1 MERLGQSD
9 LQSLLAFVRECYA
22 IPESA
27 SFESFLSRVLALLP
41 RLIPAAI
48 VTYNEMIPERSESR
62 NWSSTAEFA
71 TPKMDRLWAH
81 HMHEHPVLVHILETG
96 VCSALRIS
104 DFWNQLEL
112 HDRGLYHDFYRLS
125 GIEDVLCIQ
134 IPCPRPGVIGIA
146 WHDDR
151 SFTDH
156 ERLIADLVR
165 PHIGQAWRNVRLVS
179 RLLGQFQMLQL
190 GVENLGVGVILC
202 GPNGRVQFINAQAR
216 RYLAELF
223 STTRQTDHCLPPDL
237 LLWMRHENS
246 KLIENGDAPSVRTP
260 LVIEKENKR
269 LVVSLLSQSSANLIL
284 MEEQPAAA
292 NNGVWDSFGLT
303 SREAEVLRWIAMG
316 KTNNE
321 IATILG
327 MQTGTAKKHV
337 EHIFEKLG
345 VETRTSAASLVL
357 ATSPHKTVH

>member
-134 IPCPRPGVIGIA
+134 IPCPRPGVIG
-146 WHDDR
+146 
-151 SFTDH
+151 
-156 ERLIADLVR
+156 
-165 PHIGQAWRNVRLVS
+165 QAWRNVRLVS

-246 KLIENGDAPSVRTP
+246 KLIES
-260 LVIEKENKR
+260 
-269 LVVSLLSQSSANLIL
+269 
-284 MEEQPAAA
+284 
-292 NNGVWDSFGLT
+292 
-303 SREAEVLRWIAMG
+303 
-316 KTNNE
+316 
-321 IATILG
+321 
-327 MQTGTAKKHV
+327 
-337 EHIFEKLG
+337 
-345 VETRTSAASLVL
+345 
-357 ATSPHKTVH
+357 